1 MLKLMVL
8 AEPAQG
14 LGYLGQNPLQPKK
27 REKKKT
33 LREKAYVSIVKDP
46 EFNKNIYTFLMV
58 MHLKK
63 KKYISDTKN
72 TINFTI
78 GLQINMSSITKK

>member
-1 MLKLMVL
+1 MVL

>member
-1 MLKLMVL
+1 MVL

-63 KKYISDTKN
+63 NIYISDTKN

>member
-1 MLKLMVL
+1 MVL

-27 REKKKT
+27 REKKKP

-63 KKYISDTKN
+63 NIYIYISDTKN

>member
-1 MLKLMVL
+1 MVL

-27 REKKKT
+27 REKKKP

-63 KKYISDTKN
+63 KKKIISDTKN
-72 TINFTI
+72 AINFTI
-78 GLQINMSSITKK
+78 GLQIDMSLITKK